1 MKILLLGGTG
11 TLSSEVLKCSILHRY
26 SVSILNRGKNNV
38 NVDKDVSV
46 YISDLRFPKTVDA
59 VLSKET
65 FDVIVDF
72 YSRTKENISSLFPI
86 LSKRCTQYI
95 FISSACVYCHN
106 NEATEALTE
115 KCGIQVLRV
124 QLCAELFCQ
133 RFRVIG
139 QKTGLGLLRL
149 NEIIVRSCHGYPSL
163 PDYGDYTIIQS
174 GMQGNLKTLCV
185 YFCYFL
191 W

>member
-72 YSRTKENISSLFPI
+72 YSRTKENM
-86 LSKRCTQYI
+86 
-95 FISSACVYCHN
+95 
-106 NEATEALTE
+106 
-115 KCGIQVLRV
+115 VLRDLV
-124 QLCAELFCQ
+124 
-133 RFRVIG
+133 
-139 QKTGLGLLRL
+139 
-149 NEIIVRSCHGYPSL
+149 
-163 PDYGDYTIIQS
+163 
-174 GMQGNLKTLCV
+174 
-185 YFCYFL
+185 
-191 W
+191 

>member
-72 YSRTKENISSLFPI
+72 YQVYSLYYQNVVHNIFLFLQPV
-86 LSKRCTQYI
+86 YI
-95 FISSACVYCHN
+95 A
-106 NEATEALTE
+106 
-115 KCGIQVLRV
+115 
-124 QLCAELFCQ
+124 
-133 RFRVIG
+133 VIMKQ
-139 QKTGLGLLRL
+139 QKL
-149 NEIIVRSCHGYPSL
+149 
-163 PDYGDYTIIQS
+163 
-174 GMQGNLKTLCV
+174 
-185 YFCYFL
+185 
-191 W
+191 

>member
-86 LSKRCTQYI
+86 LSNVVHNIFLFLQPVYI
-95 FISSACVYCHN
+95 A
-106 NEATEALTE
+106 
-115 KCGIQVLRV
+115 
-124 QLCAELFCQ
+124 
-133 RFRVIG
+133 VIMKQ
-139 QKTGLGLLRL
+139 QKL
-149 NEIIVRSCHGYPSL
+149 
-163 PDYGDYTIIQS
+163 
-174 GMQGNLKTLCV
+174 
-185 YFCYFL
+185 
-191 W
+191 

>member
-95 FISSACVYCHN
+95 FISSACVYCRN

-115 KCGIQVLRV
+115 KCGKPNK
-124 QLCAELFCQ
+124 LCNYSIKKYEA
-133 RFRVIG
+133 
-139 QKTGLGLLRL
+139 
-149 NEIIVRSCHGYPSL
+149 
-163 PDYGDYTIIQS
+163 
-174 GMQGNLKTLCV
+174 
-185 YFCYFL
+185 
-191 W
+191 

>member
-72 YSRTKENISSLFPI
+72 YSRTKEGYSVNV
-86 LSKRCTQYI
+86 SK
-95 FISSACVYCHN
+95 
-106 NEATEALTE
+106 
-115 KCGIQVLRV
+115 K
-124 QLCAELFCQ
+124 
-133 RFRVIG
+133 
-139 QKTGLGLLRL
+139 
-149 NEIIVRSCHGYPSL
+149 
-163 PDYGDYTIIQS
+163 
-174 GMQGNLKTLCV
+174 
-185 YFCYFL
+185 
-191 W
+191 